1 MTNDPCWMHAESG
14 FCHWGWLT
22 ELDRSLWSLKSFFL
36 HVPRVFGFKMP
47 AGWQLVNHLEHPKVM
62 VVEAYG
68 TQRFFRKG
76 QETLVKKICCHR
88 WCNEQMSSAEEF
100 KISQHQQSS
109 FSCFTKA
116 AMSKNKV
123 QQWHKRAHYI
133 MITSFLFI
141 SKVMD
146 NEPFEPTCPVFLKHL
161 MPKHS
166 CTYNIWSYN
175 IAL

>member
-1 MTNDPCWMHAESG
+1 MRICCRALSSIRSCTRRATQWPRSKELYYWNLLNACGIRLLSLGLA
-14 FCHWGWLT
+14 HWIG
-22 ELDRSLWSLKSFFL
+22 SKPLKRQSFFL
-36 HVPRVFGFKMP
+36 HFPRVFKMP

-62 VVEAYG
+62 G

-123 QQWHKRAHYI
+123 QHGSTMTQKRALHY
-133 MITSFLFI
+133 
-141 SKVMD
+141 D
-146 NEPFEPTCPVFLKHL
+146 HL
-161 MPKHS
+161 IYMHF
-166 CTYNIWSYN
+166 
-175 IAL
+175 